1 MKLLAKWFRLLVFS
15 NLWISLSAGALAH
28 VTYKVFNLS
37 EDIGIVLFAISATF
51 ISYNFQRIVRLGEV
65 DDENLQQQ
73 NWLIT
78 NRITIYVFLFIA
90 SVLSLLF
97 LWPYLSLHLFELLGG
112 LGLLSFF
119 YALPLKGFSGLRD
132 LPFVKII
139 LIAIS
144 WAGLGAILPF
154 VVHHSFF
161 IVNWNFVGQVF
172 LFFIAITIPFDIRDM
187 KFDTQ
192 IKTIPGVIGWKN
204 AKLLSLLLMGVIIIW
219 NLMTFNYL
227 FLTITYI
234 LTLILLIP
242 VNSKSQELYYSG
254 VLDGTIFLFLVNY
267 LLLGTIHTF

>member
-1 MKLLAKWFRLLVFS
+1 MKLIAKWFRLLVFS

-51 ISYNFQRIVRLGEV
+51 ISYNFQRVVRLEDV

-73 NWLIT
+73 NWIIK
-78 NRITIYVFLFIA
+78 NRPVILALLVVAAI
-90 SVLSLLF
+90 LSLFF
-97 LWPYLSLHLFELLGG
+97 LWPYLSLHLFELLGA
-112 LGLLSFF
+112 LGLVSLF
-119 YALPLKGFSGLRD
+119 YAMPVKQFNGLRN

-144 WAGLGAILPF
+144 WAGIGVVLPF
-154 VVHHSFF
+154 VVHHSFL
-161 IVNWNFVGQVF
+161 IVNWDFVGQVF
-172 LFFIAITIPFDIRDM
+172 LFFIAITIPFDIRDI
-187 KFDTQ
+187 KYDTHVT
-192 IKTIPGVIGWKN
+192 TIPKLIGWEK
-204 AKLLSLLLMGVIIIW
+204 ARLLSLFLMLVVIVW

-227 FLTITYI
+227 FLSVTYV
-234 LTLILLIP
+234 LTLMLLIP
-242 VNSKSQELYYSG
+242 VSSKSKELYYSG